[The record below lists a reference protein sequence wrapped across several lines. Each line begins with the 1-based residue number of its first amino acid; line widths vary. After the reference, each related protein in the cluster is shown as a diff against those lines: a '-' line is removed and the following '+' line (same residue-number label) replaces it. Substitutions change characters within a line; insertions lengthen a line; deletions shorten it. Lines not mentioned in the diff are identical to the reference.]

1 MISDEVNLGLSEPVL
16 ELVDACLAGDSRAAA
31 GLVQRFNG
39 RVFGLCLRMV
49 GHRQDAEDMA
59 QETFVRAL
67 ASLRRWDRTRP
78 FEPWLLAIAAN
89 RCRTLLARRSRR
101 PVSSD
106 LVEQVPEHRGDDA
119 AARQLAEELE
129 RALAGI
135 RPEYREAFCL
145 FHEQHLSYEEIADI
159 CDRPLG
165 TVKTW
170 IHRARKDIAAHLLE
184 RGLVEAVSREKGK
197 RNAVRATTAAPQ

>member
-1 MISDEVNLGLSEPVL
+1 MSEPVV
-16 ELVDACLAGDSRAAA
+16 ELVDACLAGDERAAA
-31 GLVQRFNG
+31 GIVQRFRG

-59 QETFVRAL
+59 QETFARAL
-67 ASLRRWDRTRP
+67 KSLRRWDRKRP

-101 PVSSD
+101 PVATDLVDQVAEHRSD
-106 LVEQVPEHRGDDA
+106 LS
-119 AARQLAEELE
+119 AARQLAEEVQQ
-129 RALAGI
+129 ALAEL
-135 RPEYREAFCL
+135 RAEYREAFCL
-145 FHEQHLSYEEIADI
+145 FHEQHLSYEEIAQT

-170 IHRARKDIAAHLLE
+170 IHRARREIADYLLE
-184 RGLVEAVSREKGK
+184 RGLVEECASEKGK
-197 RNAVRATTAAPQ
+197 RDAMRPTSTAH

>member
-1 MISDEVNLGLSEPVL
+1 VL
-16 ELVDACLAGDSRAAA
+16 ELVDACLAGDPRAAA
-31 GLVQRFNG
+31 GIIQRFNG
-39 RVFGLCLRMV
+39 RVFGLCMRML

-67 ASLRRWDRTRP
+67 GSLRRWDRTRP

-101 PVSSD
+101 PVATD
-106 LVEQVPEHRGDDA
+106 FVEQVPEHRGDES

-135 RPEYREAFCL
+135 RPDYRQAFCL
-145 FHEQHLSYEEIADI
+145 FHEQHLSYEEIASI

-170 IHRARKDIAAHLLE
+170 IHRARKDIAEHLLE
-184 RGLVEAVSREKGK
+184 RGLVEAVSRDKGK
-197 RNAVRATTAAPQ
+197 RDAVRATSTTPR